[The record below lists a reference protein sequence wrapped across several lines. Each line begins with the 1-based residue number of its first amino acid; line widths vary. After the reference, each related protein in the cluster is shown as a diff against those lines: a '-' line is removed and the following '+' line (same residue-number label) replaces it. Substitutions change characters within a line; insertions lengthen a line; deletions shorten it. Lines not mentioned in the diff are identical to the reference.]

1 MSDGYDSVYG
11 SLLPEVSSDDVV
23 RTRGLAMYALY
34 MVYNGARHQRRSSEE
49 MPDAFKEYFRRGHL
63 ASLDDF

>member
-1 MSDGYDSVYG
+1 MSDGYDSVY
-11 SLLPEVSSDDVV
+11 SLLLPEASSDEVV

-34 MVYNGARHQRRSSEE
+34 MVYNGARHLRRSPEE
-49 MPDAFKEYFRRGHL
+49 MPDAFKEYLLRGRL